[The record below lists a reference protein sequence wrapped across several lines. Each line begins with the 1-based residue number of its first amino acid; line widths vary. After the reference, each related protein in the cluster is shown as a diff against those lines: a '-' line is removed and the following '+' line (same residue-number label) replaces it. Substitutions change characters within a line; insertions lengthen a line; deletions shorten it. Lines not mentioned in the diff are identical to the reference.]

1 MVEVKSNEISRV
13 LRSCEVTIFDVKIM
27 PTGIKHYLPVVIM
40 ISQDGSRV
48 ILRLNEWFETC
59 QESKPRV
66 ETERTSVKD
75 RNLSSQSLM
84 SS

>member
-1 MVEVKSNEISRV
+1 
-13 LRSCEVTIFDVKIM
+13 
-27 PTGIKHYLPVVIM
+27 M

-75 RNLSSQSLM
+75 RNLSNQYPM
-84 SS
+84 SSYGLIWLG